1 MTVDPDLQTPRV
13 PRPLAAAQQRELQ
26 RAARLCWWSIGVLSA
41 VTVMMYFSMG
51 GSQAMQTALIED
63 ALSLLPPIAFLVAMR
78 FRARGVDSTYINGRE
93 RAFDITFLASSVALT
108 AVGALLVF
116 DGLHGL
122 VTRTHPVVGSVA
134 IGDTL
139 AWQGWVMIAALA
151 VSCVP
156 PVILGRMKLKLA
168 RALDSKPL
176 QADADMNK
184 ADWLTAVAGI
194 VGVLGIGFGLWW
206 ADATAALF
214 IAFEVLRDG
223 VRNLRNAMRDLHD
236 ARPQRVDRSDHDA
249 LPDHVA
255 GAVAALSGVA
265 TCRVRFHEE
274 GMRLSGVVYV
284 TTCDGA
290 LAVAQVDAIREA
302 ARAVHWRIDEVLIM
316 LDEAPPTACPPRG
329 DTLAARG

>member
-1 MTVDPDLQTPRV
+1 MTVDPDLQTLRIT
-13 PRPLAAAQQRELQ
+13 RPLGAAQQRDLQ
-26 RAARLCWWSIGVLSA
+26 RAARLCWWSIGLLGA

-63 ALSLLPPIAFLVAMR
+63 VLSLLPPVAFLIALR
-78 FRARGVDSTYINGRE
+78 FRARGVDATYIAGRE

-122 VTRTHPVVGSVA
+122 ATRTHPVVGTVA
-134 IGDTL
+134 VGDL
-139 AWQGWVMIAALA
+139 LVWQGWVMMAALV

-156 PVILGRMKLKLA
+156 PVMLGRMKLRLA

-184 ADWLTAVAGI
+184 ADWMTAVAGI

-206 ADATAALF
+206 ADAVAALF
-214 IAFEVLRDG
+214 IAVEVLRDG
-223 VRNLRNAMRDLHD
+223 IRNLRNAVRDMHD
-236 ARPQRVDRSDHDA
+236 ARPQRVDRRDHDA
-249 LPDHVA
+249 LPDAVTE
-255 GAVAALSGVA
+255 AVAALPDVL

-274 GMRLSGVVYV
+274 GMRLSGVVHV
-284 TTCDGA
+284 TTRDGHLDATDA
-290 LAVAQVDAIREA
+290 LAIRDA
-302 ARAVHWRIDEVLIM
+302 ARAVHWRIDEVLVVP
-316 LDEAPPTACPPRG
+316 DEASPTSRREDG
-329 DTLAARG
+329 DTTAARG